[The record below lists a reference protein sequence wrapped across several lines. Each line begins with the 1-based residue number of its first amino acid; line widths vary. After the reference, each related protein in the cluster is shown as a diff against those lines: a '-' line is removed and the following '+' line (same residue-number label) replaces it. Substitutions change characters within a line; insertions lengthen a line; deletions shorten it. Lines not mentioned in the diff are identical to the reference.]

1 MQFLILA
8 YDGTDEQAPERR
20 MATRPAH
27 LDTARRMKQQGS
39 FLEGGAI
46 LNDAGEMI
54 GSMLLMEFETRELL
68 NQWLQSDPYTTADVW
83 KTVQVLPFRRAL
95 I

>member
-1 MQFLILA
+1 MQFLVIA
-8 YDGTDEQAPERR
+8 YDGTDNEAAGRR
-20 MATRPAH
+20 LAARPAH
-27 LDTARRMKQQGS
+27 LAGACNMKAKGH

-54 GSMLLMEFETRELL
+54 GSMMLMEFESRELL
-68 NQWLQSDPYTTADVW
+68 NEWLNADPYITGGVW
-83 KTVQVLPFRRAL
+83 RSVQVLPFRKAP